1 MKKASWHMPGGLF
14 HAPMFRGT
22 QKNRPPRFRLT
33 HDARILP
40 ASMSS
45 RPDHGCRL
53 AEPVLPV
60 SSTGCSCAT
69 TVNPMLHSP
78 GRCKPRK
85 CRKPASGGGSRP
97 SEKAGETPD
106 PPADSFRLAAARL
119 SRRAGGTLYA
129 PPGQETP
136 TRRRTFRAGLSGLR
150 PALPSLRIRPAEG
163 RRTPWRPS
171 PRTHRSRACGRYGGT
186 PRAYDG
192 HHVQREC

>member
-119 SRRAGGTLYA
+119 SRRARNAVRSARTGDSYSAANFSRWTL
-129 PPGQETP
+129 
-136 TRRRTFRAGLSGLR
+136 RASACSSQLAN
-150 PALPSLRIRPAEG
+150 PA
-163 RRTPWRPS
+163 
-171 PRTHRSRACGRYGGT
+171 C
-186 PRAYDG
+186 
-192 HHVQREC
+192 